1 MSYSFNSGR
10 FKGMTLIL
18 QGSNL
23 TNKHFVTYQ
32 NNDPRQVLI
41 WENYGRS
48 YEALVSYKFQ

>member
-1 MSYSFNSGR
+1 MSYSFDSGR